1 MKKSFSLIELIF
13 TIVII
18 ALVFTTVPRI
28 VYVTNNSFKFTLK
41 EDGIFN
47 MMAKIMD
54 ISFREWDENDTTS
67 YDILLTGNSNVLEC
81 NGSATFP
88 QDALRIGGFYSGKQY
103 SRICPNKLYASK
115 IGPDSGET
123 SEDDYDDVDDF
134 NGTEDNATKN
144 GKTRYI
150 LYISDGYSD
159 EWDKNNYDYDNQSLD
174 FNFTNNLDKNR
185 SNIKLTKVTLYDKKY
200 DQNIS
205 NARYW
210 SANIGKV
217 GYIES
222 EQW

>member
-1 MKKSFSLIELIF
+1 MKRSFSLIELIF

-18 ALVFTTVPRI
+18 ALVFTTIPKI
-28 VYVTNNSFKFTLK
+28 IYSTNESFKFTLK

-47 MMAKIMD
+47 MMAKMLD
-54 ISFREWDENDTTS
+54 ISFREWDENDTNS

-81 NGSATFP
+81 NSSANP
-88 QDALRIGGFYSGKQY
+88 AIRIGGFYSGYAY
-103 SRICPNKLYASK
+103 SRLCKHNLYISK
-115 IGPDSGET
+115 IGTDSGET

-144 GKTRYI
+144 GNTRYI
-150 LYISDGYSD
+150 LYITNGYSD
-159 EWDKNNYDYDNQSLD
+159 EWSKSDYDYDNQKLD
-174 FNFTNNLDKNR
+174 FTFTNNDNISK
-185 SNIKLTKVTLYDKKY
+185 SNEKLTKITLYDKKY
-200 DQNIS
+200 DKNIS
-205 NARYW
+205 HSRYW